1 MLHTVAVG
9 WATRLMRLFTEQLN
23 AMATLK
29 GRTSQPN
36 VTVKHVHV
44 HDGGQ
49 AIRRGC
55 ECVQERQSNRW
66 EEGRDG
72 EADWALPRFVL
83 PPVPSHTRWRWSATL
98 HCHATP

>member
-1 MLHTVAVG
+1 
-9 WATRLMRLFTEQLN
+9 
-23 AMATLK
+23 MATLK

-49 AIRRGC
+49 AIVGAVSASKSDKATGGR
-55 ECVQERQSNRW
+55 
-66 EEGRDG
+66 RDG

-98 HCHATP
+98 HCHATPYKGGGSGGSVEGALSWQ